1 MREPDMEVVDAREKA
16 INDMLALDDWDRRRA
31 LGRLLSG
38 YYVCLEGTRLI
49 IDGESSDLYFVSKS
63 EFAPC
68 ENCHEEF
75 APVGQEFCEYCDD
88 REDD

>member
-1 MREPDMEVVDAREKA
+1 MSGPDV
-16 INDMLALDDWDRRRA
+16 N
-31 LGRLLSG
+31 RLLRG
-38 YYVCLEGTRLI
+38 YYICLEGTRLI